1 MTTSADLDSA
11 APPAWYTAALATPV
25 TEREITVEGTPIA
38 YRAWGEPT
46 GRGIVLVHGAAAHS
60 RWWDHVG
67 PLLVSGRRVVALDLS
82 GHGDSGRRDAY
93 GLEIWMREVLAVIA
107 DAGLDVPPVVIG
119 HSLGGAV
126 TLRLAALSGHPIEG
140 AVLIDSPMIGPV
152 ADKRATRE
160 RRAFGAATRLYPS
173 REAIISQFSPMP
185 SQPVLGYVAD
195 HVAATSIRE
204 VPGGWT
210 WKWDPA
216 IFARER
222 VENPLVRLDC
232 RVALVHAEHGMVSAE
247 RRDAMYDQLGRVA
260 SVVEVP
266 GARHHIMLDQP
277 LALVAT
283 IRTLLSDWAH
293 SLPSS
298 GVGRP
303 YRRAERDR
311 RR

>member
-1 MTTSADLDSA
+1 MTTPADLDSA

-25 TEREITVEGTPIA
+25 TEREITVAGTPIA

-107 DAGLDVPPVVIG
+107 DAGLDEPPVVIG

-126 TLRLAALSGHPIEG
+126 TLRLAALSGHRIEG
-140 AVLIDSPMIGPV
+140 AVLVDSAMIGPV
-152 ADKRATRE
+152 AEKRATRE
-160 RRAFGAATRLYPS
+160 RRFFGGATRLYPS

-222 VENPLVRLDC
+222 VENPLTRLDC
-232 RVALVHAEHGMVSAE
+232 RVALVHAEHGVTSAE
-247 RRDAMYDQLGRVA
+247 RRDALYDQLGRVA
-260 SVVEVP
+260 SVIEVP

-277 LALVAT
+277 LALVAV

-293 SLPSS
+293 SLPGSP
-298 GVGRP
+298 GRS
-303 YRRAERDR
+303 EH
-311 RR
+311 